1 MKLIRLA
8 AISAVAFAQAPEP
21 RTVPK
26 AQFEKWM
33 AELNNWGRWGKD
45 DEKGALNLITNES
58 RRKASRLVREGF
70 AVSLSHDAEKETAP
84 DNPRPFVHQML
95 SHSGTPNASS
105 HSDLFTVA
113 HHGLAHTHLDSLCH
127 FFWNGKM
134 YNGFPVG
141 EVTAQGARKLSVLNA
156 KAGIYARAVLMD
168 IAELKGVPYLEPGT
182 AVYPED
188 LDAWEKKSGARVGP
202 GDVMLLRTGRW
213 AHRVAKGA
221 QPGQR
226 LPGLHASCI
235 PWLKKRD
242 IAVLGSDAAS
252 DVRPSGIEGV
262 SQPIHIFTLAGL
274 GAWIRDNGDYEAV
287 ARAARE
293 RKRWEF
299 LITAA
304 PLAVPGATGSAMNPI
319 AIF

>member
-1 MKLIRLA
+1 
-8 AISAVAFAQAPEP
+8 
-21 RTVPK
+21 
-26 AQFEKWM
+26 
-33 AELNNWGRWGKD
+33 
-45 DEKGALNLITNES
+45 
-58 RRKASRLVREGF
+58 VREGF

-95 SHSGTPNASS
+95 SHSGTPNAGS
-105 HSDLFTVA
+105 HSDSFTVA

-134 YNGFPVG
+134 YNGVPVS
-141 EVTAQGARKLSVLNA
+141 EVTAQGARKLAVTNA
-156 KAGIYARAVLMD
+156 KTGIYARAVLMD

-202 GDVMLLRTGRW
+202 GDVLLLRTGRW
-213 AHRVAKGA
+213 AHRAAKGA
-221 QPGQR
+221 LAPQR
-226 LPGLHASCI
+226 LSGLHATCI

-252 DVRPSGIEGV
+252 DVRPSGVDGV

-274 GAWIRDNGDYEAV
+274 GAWILDNGDYEAV
-287 ARAARE
+287 AQAAKQ